1 MDLDPLGAQHTD
13 RVEGRRFYRIG
24 DGQKARKFPLHCDK
38 HHAMTFP
45 FQALCLRRQRAR
57 VYIHCLKQYTVP
69 QRKLFPADRP
79 RYPFARERP
88 KILRRTQIQIPFLG
102 RLDDGRRQ
110 RMLASSLQARA
121 QAQEFRFAPSG

>member
-1 MDLDPLGAQHTD
+1 
-13 RVEGRRFYRIG
+13 
-24 DGQKARKFPLHCDK
+24 
-38 HHAMTFP
+38 MTFP
-45 FQALCLRRQRAR
+45 LQALCLRRQRAR

-69 QRKLFPADRP
+69 QRKLFPADRS